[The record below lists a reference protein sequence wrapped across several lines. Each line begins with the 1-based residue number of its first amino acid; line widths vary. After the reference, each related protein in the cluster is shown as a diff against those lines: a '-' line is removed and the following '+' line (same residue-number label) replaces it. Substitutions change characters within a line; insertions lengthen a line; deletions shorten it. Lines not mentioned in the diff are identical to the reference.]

1 MTYKEEFIEF
11 MVLSGVLT
19 FGDFATKSGRK
30 TPYFINTGNYDT
42 GDQMAK
48 LGKYYARALNEAL
61 GKEFD
66 LLFGPAYKGIPLV
79 ITTGIELATRY
90 NHNVAICFNRKEIKD
105 HGEGGNIIGHR
116 PGQGE
121 RVVIVEDVTTAGT
134 SIKESVP
141 VLKAAANVD
150 IKALVVSVDRQERG
164 VTEKSAL
171 DQIQEEYGIQPIPI
185 VTIDEIVSCLHNK
198 EINGKVIIDDRMR
211 DIISVYRN
219 RYGAA

>member
-19 FGDFATKSGRK
+19 FGDFITKSGRK

-79 ITTGIELATRY
+79 ITTGIELAARY

-171 DQIQEEYGIQPIPI
+171 DQIQEEFGIQPIPI

-198 EINGKVIIDDRMR
+198 EVNGKVIIDDRMR

>member
-19 FGDFATKSGRK
+19 FGDFITKSGRK

-79 ITTGIELATRY
+79 ITTGIELAARY
-90 NHNVAICFNRKEIKD
+90 NHNVAICFNRKEVKD

-171 DQIQEEYGIQPIPI
+171 DQIQEEFGIQPIPI

-198 EINGKVIIDDRMR
+198 EVNGKVIIDDRMR

>member
-19 FGDFATKSGRK
+19 FGDFITKSGRK

-79 ITTGIELATRY
+79 ITTGIELAARY

-171 DQIQEEYGIQPIPI
+171 DQIQEEYGIQPVPI

>member
-19 FGDFATKSGRK
+19 FGDFTTKSGRK

-48 LGKYYARALNEAL
+48 LGRYYARALHEAL
-61 GKEFD
+61 GREFD
-66 LLFGPAYKGIPLV
+66 SLFGPAYKGIPLV
-79 ITTGIELATRY
+79 VTTGIELAARY
-90 NHNVAICFNRKEIKD
+90 SHNVFISFNRKEIKD
-105 HGEGGNIIGHR
+105 HGERGNIIGHM
-116 PGQGE
+116 PCEGE

-141 VLKAAANVD
+141 VLKSAADLD

-164 VTEKSAL
+164 ATEKSAL
-171 DQIQEEYGIQPIPI
+171 DQIQEDFGIRPVSI
-185 VTIDEIVSCLHNK
+185 VTIDEIVSFLHNK
-198 EINGKVIIDDRMR
+198 EINGKVIIDDRMKDMISMYR
-211 DIISVYRN
+211 DKYR
-219 RYGAA
+219 AA

>member
-19 FGDFATKSGRK
+19 FGDFTTKSGRK

-79 ITTGIELATRY
+79 ITTGIELAARY
-90 NHNVAICFNRKEIKD
+90 NHNVAICFNRKEVKD